1 MNKGYSICLNEWA
14 LDTKIKNEL
23 PLLLIISSLC
33 AEKGY
38 CFASNEYLADKF
50 KTTEETISRKLKKLE
65 KKGYINIQYERY
77 GFKVDKRFI
86 RIAVD
91 ENINCAIDE
100 NVNGAID
107 KNINGAIDENVKDKN
122 TSINNTSINNLK
134 ESEAFSSAIDE
145 FKQMRK
151 TIKKPMT
158 DNAMNRL
165 IKKLDSMAN
174 SEEEKI
180 AILNQSVDHCWQ
192 DIYPL
197 KKPLIKSEE
206 PVEEE
211 KEDINDVIK
220 RIESRVHH

>member
-14 LDTKIKNEL
+14 LDTEIKNEL

-107 KNINGAIDENVKDKN
+107 ENVKDKN
-122 TSINNTSINNLK
+122 ISINNTSINNIK
-134 ESEAFSSAIDE
+134 ESDAFRSALDE

-151 TIKKPMT
+151 TIKKPLT
-158 DNAMNRL
+158 DNALKRL
-165 IKKLDSMAN
+165 SKRLDEMAKT
-174 SEEEKI
+174 EEEKI

-197 KKPLIKSEE
+197 KKPLIKEE
-206 PVEEE
+206 TPVEEE

>member
-14 LDTKIKNEL
+14 LDTEIKNEL

-107 KNINGAIDENVKDKN
+107 ENVKDKN
-122 TSINNTSINNLK
+122 ISINNTSINNIK
-134 ESEAFSSAIDE
+134 ESEAFRSALDE

-151 TIKKPMT
+151 TIKKPLT
-158 DNAMNRL
+158 DNALKRL
-165 IKKLDSMAN
+165 SKRLDEMAKT
-174 SEEEKI
+174 EEEKI

-197 KKPLIKSEE
+197 KKPLIKEE
-206 PVEEE
+206 TPVEEE

>member
-14 LDTKIKNEL
+14 LDTEIKNEL

-38 CFASNEYLADKF
+38 CFASNEYLANLF
-50 KTTEETISRKLKKLE
+50 KTNDQVISRKLKKLE
-65 KKGYINIQYERY
+65 AKGYITIEYQYY
-77 GFKVDKRFI
+77 GSKVEKRFI
-86 RIAVD
+86 RLPNLTTIAKKSNGTIA
-91 ENINCAIDE
+91 ENGNGTIAE
-100 NVNGAID
+100 NGKD
-107 KNINGAIDENVKDKN
+107 KNI
-122 TSINNTSINNLK
+122 SINNTSINNLK
-134 ESEAFSSAIDE
+134 ESDAFRSALDE

-180 AILNQSVDHCWQ
+180 AILNQSIDHCWQ

-197 KKPLIKSEE
+197 KKPLIKPTE
-206 PVEEE
+206 PVEEK
-211 KEDINDVIK
+211 KEDINEVIK